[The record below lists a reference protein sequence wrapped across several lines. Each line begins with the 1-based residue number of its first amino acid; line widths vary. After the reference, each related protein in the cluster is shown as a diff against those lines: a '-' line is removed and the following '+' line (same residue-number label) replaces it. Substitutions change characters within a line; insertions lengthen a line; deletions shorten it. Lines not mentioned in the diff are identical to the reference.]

1 MVTTIDL
8 QNFIKI
14 LKEIKTDGKKIRYEI
29 NPFFSSFITT
39 ELENK
44 GIPVTDDEINK
55 KVIEYLFKTFETLQV
70 DDKLLILFSYVLL
83 NNFLEDL
90 DSKDKEG
97 VLKVIENKDIS
108 KAEHN
113 EYRLLLNLDV
123 VNIEKSVIFKVL
135 SFQLEEEYK
144 QINKTQRE
152 TKQWIIKRLI
162 YFGLSTITILVL
174 LFLIPKTHDYLFGD
188 NLEHIATHFGEIMKL
203 ILLSK

>member
-44 GIPVTDDEINK
+44 GITVTDDEINK